1 MLALLNVAGQGLV
14 VPSRAGAVRMGLFD
28 GAKKAFEAGAGAGEK
43 PLVGGDRITPFDRW
57 LGLDKEMESETIER
71 VGVQGATFVDPNEL
85 TSYFTVALTK
95 PMGIAFVENAGDCK
109 GLVVEEVMDTGSA
122 AASEKSIISGDQL
135 VAVDTTLVLGNDF
148 DTGLG
153 VRPSYLP
160 YPLSYPRPS
169 HDASEG
175 RSAGAWRVRG
185 GDSCARL
192 HATPWPH
199 SHTPHC
205 GHTATQPHSHTA
217 THTATP
223 CACSPPRL
231 REQAI
236 KSSSGDT
243 VKLVFFRG
251 PTNFLYG
258 PTKPDEE
265 WYRSNLL

>member
-1 MLALLNVAGQGLV
+1 
-14 VPSRAGAVRMGLFD
+14 MG
-28 GAKKAFEAGAGAGEK
+28 
-43 PLVGGDRITPFDRW
+43 
-57 LGLDKEMESETIER
+57 ESETIER

-135 VAVDTTLVLGNDF
+135 VA
-148 DTGLG
+148 
-153 VRPSYLP
+153 
-160 YPLSYPRPS
+160 
-169 HDASEG
+169 
-175 RSAGAWRVRG
+175 
-185 GDSCARL
+185 
-192 HATPWPH
+192 
-199 SHTPHC
+199 
-205 GHTATQPHSHTA
+205 
-217 THTATP
+217 
-223 CACSPPRL
+223 
-231 REQAI
+231 
-236 KSSSGDT
+236 GDT

>member
-1 MLALLNVAGQGLV
+1 MLGLLSSCPALHMSPPV
-14 VPSRAGAVRMGLFD
+14 SGARRSLSPRMGLFD
-28 GAKKAFEAGAGAGEK
+28 GAKEAFGAGEK

-153 VRPSYLP
+153 
-160 YPLSYPRPS
+160 
-169 HDASEG
+169 
-175 RSAGAWRVRG
+175 
-185 GDSCARL
+185 
-192 HATPWPH
+192 
-199 SHTPHC
+199 
-205 GHTATQPHSHTA
+205 
-217 THTATP
+217 
-223 CACSPPRL
+223 
-231 REQAI
+231 AI